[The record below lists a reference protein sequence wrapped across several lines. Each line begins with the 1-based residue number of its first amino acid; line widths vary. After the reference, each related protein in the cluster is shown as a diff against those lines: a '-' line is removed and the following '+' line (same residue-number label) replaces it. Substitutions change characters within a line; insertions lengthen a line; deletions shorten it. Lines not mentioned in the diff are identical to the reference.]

1 MERIRS
7 RCAFPWVLAF
17 VLVVA
22 PALLVAPA
30 SAMASGTITGWVR
43 AGDSTPLL
51 WATVTAVDKGTG
63 LHAGQT
69 STFLTGQY
77 SLTLPDGQYVLGVGT
92 PADSTPRHAY
102 TFCGVADRKPFY
114 GLVTD
119 PITVAGDTA
128 TVDVTPPLMS
138 NLTVRVKRP
147 GLTGAP
153 AAGVEVWLHYRDGGM
168 YYDEPTWMYEKVL
181 TDAGGLAY
189 FEDVFPGDWRVYVED
204 DPLQKYPRY
213 QVVFSP
219 PLDPESGRYFTVA
232 PGALTGVRE
241 VEMSKFASATADIAG
256 GSVWQ
261 KDPGDGVA
269 ITFTKDSGDLGPANL
284 FYDIIGVVGPVNA
297 GSGDST
303 TTKVTKEGEYLALAY
318 TRLVS
323 DGTVGPYD
331 DTHYVRIDNTAPHST
346 AVTDARSHP
355 FEMTAEDPL
364 PSGVLKNAGVA
375 HMWYTD
381 DGVGPFEYT
390 TPVTLPY
397 GMHSISYWAE
407 DAAGNV
413 EAAHSGLV
421 ASGPQ
426 PGITTPS
433 GRSSVRVNRYLTF
446 RGKLT
451 ARVRNH
457 TKLTLMAY
465 RFNGADWV
473 LTRTKTVTVH
483 TPRRRGRPTYSG
495 SIKFTA
501 KGSWKVVAYYKGDGY
516 WAPAFS
522 APKYV
527 TVK

>member
-7 RCAFPWVLAF
+7 RCASRWVLAF

-22 PALLVAPA
+22 SVLLALPA
-30 SAMASGTITGWVR
+30 SAIASGTITGWVR
-43 AGDSTPLL
+43 AGDSTPLP

-63 LHAGQT
+63 LYAGQT

-92 PADSTPRHAY
+92 PADSTPRYAY

-153 AAGVEVWLHYRDGGM
+153 AAGVEVWLHYRDGGP
-168 YYDEPTWMYEKVL
+168 YYDEPTWKYDRVL
-181 TDAGGLAY
+181 TDASGEAY
-189 FEDVFPGDWRVYVED
+189 FEDVFPGDWRVYVND
-204 DPLQKYPRY
+204 DPLQTYPRY

-219 PLDPESGRYFTVA
+219 PLDPPSGRYFTVA
-232 PGALTGVRE
+232 PGSLTGVRD
-241 VEMSKFASATADIAG
+241 VEMSKFATATVDIAG
-256 GSVWQ
+256 GSTWQ
-261 KDPGDGVA
+261 KDPGGGVS
-269 ITFTKDSGDLGPANL
+269 IMFTKDSGDLGPANL
-284 FYDIIGVVGPVNA
+284 FYQVIGVGGPMNA
-297 GSGDST
+297 GSVDST
-303 TTKVTKEGEYLALAY
+303 TTQVTAEGEYLVLAY

-323 DGTVGPYD
+323 DGTAGPYD

-346 AVTDARSHP
+346 AVTDARSRP
-355 FEMTAEDPL
+355 FEMTADDVDT
-364 PSGVLKNAGVA
+364 GVPHSDVA

-413 EAAHSGLV
+413 EVAHSGLV

-433 GRSSVRVNRYLTF
+433 GRSSVKVNRYLTF

-457 TKLTLMAY
+457 TKLTLIAY
-465 RFNGADWV
+465 RFNGVDWV
-473 LTRTKTVTVH
+473 LTRTKAVTVH
-483 TPRRRGRPTYSG
+483 TPGRRGRPTYSG

-501 KGSWKVVAYYKGDGY
+501 KGLWKVVARYEGDGY

-522 APKYV
+522 VPKYV

>member
-7 RCAFPWVLAF
+7 RCASPWVLAF

-30 SAMASGTITGWVR
+30 AAMASGTITGWVR

-284 FYDIIGVVGPVNA
+284 FYQVIGVGGPMNA

-303 TTKVTKEGEYLALAY
+303 TTKVTTEGEYLVLGY

-346 AVTDARSHP
+346 GNADGGNHQFVMS
-355 FEMTAEDPL
+355 AEDVDVP
-364 PSGVLKNAGVA
+364 GVNAHSDVA
-375 HMWYTD
+375 HMYYSD
-381 DGVGPFEYT
+381 DGAAPVEYT
-390 TPVTLPY
+390 APVTLPI
-397 GMHSISYWAE
+397 GLHAVSYWAV
-407 DAAGNV
+407 DGAGNV
-413 EAAHSGLV
+413 ESAHSGTLI
-421 ASGPQ
+421 SGPQ
-426 PGITTPS
+426 PGVSKPV
-433 GRSSVRVNRYLTF
+433 GSSRVRTNRYATYRGTLT
-446 RGKLT
+446 K
-451 ARVRNH
+451 RVKNRSH
-457 TKLTLMAY
+457 LVLRAY
-465 RFNGADWV
+465 KFNGIDWV
-473 LTRTKTVTVH
+473 LTRTKTVHIT
-483 TPRRRGRPTYSG
+483 TPRRGKARYSG
-495 SIKFTA
+495 SIKFTS
-501 KGSWKVVAYYKGDGY
+501 KGSWRVVAYFAGNST
-516 WAPAFS
+516 WAPAWS
-522 APKYV
+522 SPKYV